1 MAILNILDFGADPQA
16 RQLATSAIQQTIDS
30 AGTGDTILIPAGRFL
45 SGALFLKS
53 DVTFHLAKDALL
65 LGSQNLADYPLVTTR
80 VAGIDMPWPA
90 GIINIHRCQNVQ
102 ISGTGTIDGQGAI
115 WWEAFWGRDGRGGM
129 LQTYAAQGL
138 RWVVDY
144 DCQRPRNLV
153 VYESD
158 TILLQDFTS
167 RESGFWNLHLCYS
180 RRLRVQNLTIANSAG
195 PSTDGIDVD
204 SCEQVLIE
212 GCTVSC
218 NDDNICVKAGRGK
231 AAALKGRASRDVVIR
246 HCTLLRGSGITLGS
260 ETSGGIERITIEQ
273 NRFRGTG
280 VGFRIKSARNRGG
293 FIRDITVRHLDLLDV
308 AFPLMI
314 QLNWFPLYSYGAR
327 DDLTDAPAHWRDL
340 AGGVD
345 GEAGLTRVSAIE
357 ISDISARRGQQEGFS
372 RAFFIE
378 GYPEQAIDGLTLSA
392 IDIDA
397 TEFGKIAGV
406 KRLRFDQVTV
416 NAPTLTQTENDTYER

>member
-1 MAILNILDFGADPQA
+1 M
-16 RQLATSAIQQTIDS
+16 
-30 AGTGDTILIPAGRFL
+30 
-45 SGALFLKS
+45 
-53 DVTFHLAKDALL
+53 
-65 LGSQNLADYPLVTTR
+65 
-80 VAGIDMPWPA
+80 
-90 GIINIHRCQNVQ
+90 
-102 ISGTGTIDGQGAI
+102 
-115 WWEAFWGRDGRGGM
+115 
-129 LQTYAAQGL
+129 
-138 RWVVDY
+138 VDY

-293 FIRDITVRHLDLLDV
+293 F
-308 AFPLMI
+308 
-314 QLNWFPLYSYGAR
+314 YS
-327 DDLTDAPAHWRDL
+327 
-340 AGGVD
+340 
-345 GEAGLTRVSAIE
+345 
-357 ISDISARRGQQEGFS
+357 
-372 RAFFIE
+372 
-378 GYPEQAIDGLTLSA
+378 
-392 IDIDA
+392 
-397 TEFGKIAGV
+397 
-406 KRLRFDQVTV
+406 
-416 NAPTLTQTENDTYER
+416 

>member
-1 MAILNILDFGADPQA
+1 LPI
-16 RQLATSAIQQTIDS
+16 T
-30 AGTGDTILIPAGRFL
+30 
-45 SGALFLKS
+45 
-53 DVTFHLAKDALL
+53 
-65 LGSQNLADYPLVTTR
+65 LVTTR

-115 WWEAFWGRDGRGGM
+115 WWESFLGRDGRGGM

-180 RRLRVQNLTIANSAG
+180 RRLRVQNLTIANSCG

-218 NDDNICVKAGRGK
+218 NDDNICVKAGRGSGR
-231 AAALKGRASRDVVIR
+231 AEGRASRDVVIR
-246 HCTLLRGSGITLGS
+246 HCTLLRGSGITSAAKPPAALNALPS
-260 ETSGGIERITIEQ
+260 NRTAFAVPASGFAL
-273 NRFRGTG
+273 NRRVIA
-280 VGFRIKSARNRGG
+280 VGLFVTLR
-293 FIRDITVRHLDLLDV
+293 
-308 AFPLMI
+308 
-314 QLNWFPLYSYGAR
+314 
-327 DDLTDAPAHWRDL
+327 
-340 AGGVD
+340 
-345 GEAGLTRVSAIE
+345 SAI
-357 ISDISARRGQQEGFS
+357 STCWMSPFR
-372 RAFFIE
+372 
-378 GYPEQAIDGLTLSA
+378 
-392 IDIDA
+392 
-397 TEFGKIAGV
+397 
-406 KRLRFDQVTV
+406 
-416 NAPTLTQTENDTYER
+416 